1 MDWTIWISPK
11 PSVYYLTH
19 DLCTHPNPVLPLHPY
34 PLIGEPTQFYPLL
47 KGEHSFYFLHI
58 LHGECILT
66 LAGDIVFS
74 ARIF

>member
-34 PLIGEPTQFYPLL
+34 PLMGEPTQFYPLL
-47 KGEHSFYFLHI
+47 KGEHSFYFCI
-58 LHGECILT
+58 FCHGECILT